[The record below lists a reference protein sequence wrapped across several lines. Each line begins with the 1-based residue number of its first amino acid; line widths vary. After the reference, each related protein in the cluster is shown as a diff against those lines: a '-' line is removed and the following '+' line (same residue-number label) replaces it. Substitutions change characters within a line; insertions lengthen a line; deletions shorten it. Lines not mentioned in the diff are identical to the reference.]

1 MSPPSRGRGLK
12 LCARDGPD
20 ERHGGRPPSRG
31 RGLKFLD
38 VKDLSAADVSPPLA
52 GAWIEISSASIFSWY
67 AASPPLAGAWNE
79 ILSLIH
85 IQVSAGLLSSI
96 AVAPPRGG
104 VD

>member
-52 GAWIEISSASIFSWY
+52 GAWIEIRQCLSP
-67 AASPPLAGAWNE
+67 AAPT
-79 ILSLIH
+79 
-85 IQVSAGLLSSI
+85 

>member
-1 MSPPSRGRGLK
+1 M
-12 LCARDGPD
+12 
-20 ERHGGRPPSRG
+20 
-31 RGLKFLD
+31 KFLD

-67 AASPPLAGAWNE
+67 AASPPLAGAWIE
-79 ILSLIH
+79 